1 MAALPPSIYQYIL
14 QHTKRGQIIVIGL
27 TLALLPLAPVP
38 LELQRR
44 ILDEA
49 IANKDSALLMQL
61 AMLYV
66 GALLLAAGIKFLMKL
81 KREYIGARLVHSLRS
96 SLYHCIC
103 LLYTSPSPRD

>member
-1 MAALPPSIYQYIL
+1 MAKLPASIYHYIL

-49 IANKDSALLMQL
+49 IANKDSALLM
-61 AMLYV
+61 
-66 GALLLAAGIKFLMKL
+66 
-81 KREYIGARLVHSLRS
+81 
-96 SLYHCIC
+96 
-103 LLYTSPSPRD
+103 